1 MSELVEPEFIV
12 VVSLATELESV
23 VASEPALP
31 PHAANAPNTNIINSF
46 FIVSLFI
53 VIVDLRVNTPRKK
66 R

>member
-1 MSELVEPEFIV
+1 VSELVEPEFIV

-53 VIVDLRVNTPRKK
+53 VIVD
-66 R
+66 